1 MRCALIGSGS
11 AGNALL
17 VTTGGTTLLV
27 DCGYS
32 IKAFDA
38 RAAQLDFDPRQISAV
53 LVTHEHDD
61 HLGGVLPLSRRYRVP
76 VHWARGTRMAATAR
90 YGDAAETHDFSPHA
104 PFTIGDITVTPVP
117 VPHDAREP
125 TQFVFS
131 DGSARLGLLT
141 DLGSSTPHVLAAYAD
156 CDALCLEFNHEP
168 ALLEASAYP
177 PSLRRRIASPY
188 GHLSNAQAE
197 QLLARLKGPR
207 LKRVIAAHLS
217 EKTNR
222 PDLVADCLAR
232 VAPELD
238 TTIASQDA
246 VVPWFEIGGGKS
258 G

>member
-17 VTTGGTTLLV
+17 VATGKTTLLV

-38 RAAQLDFDPRQISAV
+38 RAAQLDFDPRELAAV

-90 YGDAAETHDFSPHA
+90 HGAASTAHDFSPHA
-104 PFTIGDITVTPVP
+104 PFTIGDIMVTPVI

-131 DGSARLGLLT
+131 DGRVRFGLLT
-141 DLGSSTPHVLAAYAD
+141 DLGSVTPHVLEAYMD

-168 ALLEASAYP
+168 ALLDASEYP

-188 GHLSNAQAE
+188 GHLSNTQAE

-207 LKRVIAAHLS
+207 LKRVVAAHLS

-222 PDLVADCLAR
+222 PELVAACLER
-232 VAPELD
+232 VAAD
-238 TTIASQDA
+238 ITTGIASQDA
-246 VVPWFEIGGGKS
+246 VVPWFEVGV
-258 G
+258 